1 MRACLSSLSNRSI
14 KCVTII
20 IHSSARA
27 FFFSQMSLYARDP
40 STEGTEQQE
49 RAFAR
54 KAGEEYLK
62 SAELYPEDDENHP
75 STSPCL

>member
-1 MRACLSSLSNRSI
+1 
-14 KCVTII
+14 
-20 IHSSARA
+20 
-27 FFFSQMSLYARDP
+27 MSLYARDP

-75 STSPCL
+75 STSPCLWTYE